1 MLNVLTFSTLYP
13 NAARPDWGVFVGRQT
28 AELARSGLA
37 AVQVVNPVGVPP
49 ALLRALPAFAR
60 YRALASLPRV
70 AERDGVTV
78 HHVPFPLLPGIG
90 WRLNPAAI
98 VHACRPVLAGLRAT
112 FAFDVIDAE
121 FFFPCGVAATRLGA
135 AFGVPV
141 SIKARGSDIHLW
153 GRQPA
158 ARRMI
163 LEAGRHAGGLL
174 AVSAA
179 LKRDM
184 AALGLPE
191 DRIAVHYTGVDLSRF
206 QPIERPAARAALGLP
221 EGPLL
226 VSVGALVPLKG
237 HALTI
242 DALARLPGVT
252 LAIAG
257 DGPERATLQALAA
270 RLGVADRVRLLG
282 HVAHAD
288 IPKLLA
294 AGDAMVLASE
304 REGLAN
310 AWVEAL
316 ACGTPIV
323 VTDVGGAREVV
334 DRPAAGRV
342 LATRT
347 PDAIADAARALLAA
361 PPPRAQTALA
371 AQRFTWARN
380 SAALAAHLAR
390 VAGL

>member
-153 GRQPA
+153 GASRLPA
-158 ARRMI
+158 A
-163 LEAGRHAGGLL
+163 
-174 AVSAA
+174 
-179 LKRDM
+179 
-184 AALGLPE
+184 
-191 DRIAVHYTGVDLSRF
+191 
-206 QPIERPAARAALGLP
+206 
-221 EGPLL
+221 
-226 VSVGALVPLKG
+226 
-237 HALTI
+237 
-242 DALARLPGVT
+242 
-252 LAIAG
+252 
-257 DGPERATLQALAA
+257 
-270 RLGVADRVRLLG
+270 
-282 HVAHAD
+282 
-288 IPKLLA
+288 
-294 AGDAMVLASE
+294 
-304 REGLAN
+304 
-310 AWVEAL
+310 
-316 ACGTPIV
+316 
-323 VTDVGGAREVV
+323 
-334 DRPAAGRV
+334 
-342 LATRT
+342 
-347 PDAIADAARALLAA
+347 
-361 PPPRAQTALA
+361 
-371 AQRFTWARN
+371 
-380 SAALAAHLAR
+380 
-390 VAGL
+390 

>member
-1 MLNVLTFSTLYP
+1 MLKVLTLSTLYP

-37 AVQVVNPVGVPP
+37 HVQVVNPVGVPP
-49 ALLRALPAFAR
+49 AILRALPAFAR
-60 YRALASLPRV
+60 YRALADLPR
-70 AERDGVTV
+70 ETQRDGVTV

-90 WRLNPAAI
+90 WRRNPAAI
-98 VHACRPVLAGLRAT
+98 VRTCAPVLRRLRAD

-121 FFFPCGVAATRLGA
+121 FFFPCGVAAARLGRA
-135 AFGVPV
+135 LGVPV

-153 GRQPA
+153 SQQPA

-163 LEAGRHAGGLL
+163 LEAGQAAGGLL

-184 AALGLPE
+184 AALGLP
-191 DRIAVHYTGVDLSRF
+191 DGKITVHYTGVDLSRF
-206 QPIERPAARAALGLP
+206 QPLDRAEARAALGLP
-221 EGPLL
+221 AGPLL
-226 VSVGALVPLKG
+226 VSVGALIPLKG
-237 HALTI
+237 HALAI
-242 DALARLPGVT
+242 EALTDLPGVT

-257 DGPERATLQALAA
+257 DGPERANLQSLAA

-282 HVAHAD
+282 HVSHGD
-288 IPKLLA
+288 IPRLLA

-316 ACGTPIV
+316 ACGTPIII
-323 VTDVGGAREVV
+323 TDVGGAREVV
-334 DRPAAGRV
+334 DRPAAGIV
-342 LATRT
+342 LGAHT
-347 PDAIADAARALLAA
+347 PSAIAEAARTLLAS
-361 PPPRAQTALA
+361 PPLRAETAQA
-371 AQRFTWARN
+371 AQCFTWTRN
-380 SAALAAHLAR
+380 STALAAHLL
-390 VAGL
+390 GIL